1 MSQQYPHQQQPYPQ
15 QPPAPRK
22 RHIVRNV
29 LLVTTG
35 AFVLLVGGCTAIV
48 ASMSGDGTKQSAG
61 ASSST
66 PPAGKGPASG
76 PAVAPTKKPTP
87 PVATKTTVPP
97 KLAAMT
103 AGQEQ
108 AIGKAEDYLS
118 FTAFSR
124 KGLIRQLSSDA
135 GEGFSVADATFAADH
150 VKVDWKEQAAKKA
163 KEYLQMTHFSR
174 KGLIHQL
181 ESSAG
186 EGFTHAQAVYG
197 VTKAGL

>member
-1 MSQQYPHQQQPYPQ
+1 
-15 QPPAPRK
+15 
-22 RHIVRNV
+22 
-29 LLVTTG
+29 
-35 AFVLLVGGCTAIV
+35 
-48 ASMSGDGTKQSAG
+48 
-61 ASSST
+61 
-66 PPAGKGPASG
+66 
-76 PAVAPTKKPTP
+76 
-87 PVATKTTVPP
+87 
-97 KLAAMT
+97 MT

-118 FTAFSR
+118 FTALSR
-124 KGLIRQLSSDA
+124 KGLIRQLSSEA

-150 VKVDWKEQAAKKA
+150 VKVNWNEQAAKKA

-174 KGLIHQL
+174 KGLVHQL